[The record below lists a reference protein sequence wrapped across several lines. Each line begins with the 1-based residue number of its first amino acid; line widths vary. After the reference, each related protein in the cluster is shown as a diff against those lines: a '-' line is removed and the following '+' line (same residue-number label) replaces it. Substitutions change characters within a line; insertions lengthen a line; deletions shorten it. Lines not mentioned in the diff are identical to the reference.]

1 MENEKSLWQK
11 LEKTNLLP
19 VAFLGDSIHTEFV
32 RESILKSCNQ
42 KMENYHSLSAK
53 FCKASSQAKAL
64 EKILPMLNDEEKDIV
79 RRARNAKPKHQ
90 AKNCSTKD
98 YIYATAFEALVGYLY
113 LTNQK
118 ERLDEILQLSIKL

>member
-118 ERLDEILQLSIKL
+118 ERLNEILQLSIEL

>member
-1 MENEKSLWQK
+1 MENEKFLWQK

-118 ERLDEILQLSIKL
+118 ERLDEILQLSIEL

>member
-19 VAFLGDSIHTEFV
+19 VAFLGDSIHTKFV

-118 ERLDEILQLSIKL
+118 ERLNEILQLSIEL

>member
-64 EKILPMLNDEEKDIV
+64 EKILPMLNNEEKDIV

-98 YIYATAFEALVGYLY
+98 YIYATAFEAFVGYLY

-118 ERLDEILQLSIKL
+118 ERLDEILQLSIEL

>member
-1 MENEKSLWQK
+1 MENKKSLWQK
-11 LEKTNLLP
+11 LKKTNLLP

-42 KMENYHSLSAK
+42 KMENYHSLSSK
-53 FCKASSQAKAL
+53 FCKASSQAKVL

-118 ERLDEILQLSIKL
+118 ERLNEILQLSIEL

>member
-118 ERLDEILQLSIKL
+118 ERLDEILQLSIEL